1 VTTRPATVFVV
12 DDDASVRRSLVR
24 LLTQAGYRSE
34 AFASAPAFLERRHR
48 EGPCCL
54 VLDVRLPGLTG
65 LDLQEALAGAGE
77 RMAIVFITAH
87 GDVPMTARAMKA
99 GAVDFLVKPY
109 SREDLLA
116 AVEQAVTRD
125 AREREARAQVAEV
138 EARLRTLTARE
149 ADVLAL
155 VVRGLLNKQIAGELG
170 ITEGTVKIHRA
181 RVMEKMRAPSVAELV
196 RLTERIAPAADTRP
210 ERPGGRRHQPPLPT
224 AGTADA
230 PRARGPGRDDGKTR
244 MVDADGPASMTPDQS
259 DIYTR
264 AQKR

>member
-1 VTTRPATVFVV
+1 MPEPDATVFVV
-12 DDDASVRRSLVR
+12 DDDLGVREAVAGLVR
-24 LLTQAGYRSE
+24 SAGLAVQLFSSAQEFLAR
-34 AFASAPAFLERRHR
+34 APADVA
-48 EGPCCL
+48 GCL

-125 AREREARAQVAEV
+125 ARERGARAQVAEV

-181 RVMEKMRAPSVAELV
+181 RVMEKMRAGSVVELV
-196 RLTERIAPAADTRP
+196 RLTERITLL
-210 ERPGGRRHQPPLPT
+210 ER
-224 AGTADA
+224 
-230 PRARGPGRDDGKTR
+230 
-244 MVDADGPASMTPDQS
+244 
-259 DIYTR
+259 
-264 AQKR
+264 